1 MNISAA
7 SLCSTFLEIL
17 PQEKIKNSFKTAISK
32 FKKIKGNPSQKKN
45 TKLLSSLHNLHP
57 LVIVP
62 GVTTPGARL
71 IQG

>member
-7 SLCSTFLEIL
+7 SLCPAFLEIL

-32 FKKIKGNPSQKKN
+32 FKKIKGNQRIRS
-45 TKLLSSLHNLHP
+45 KLLSSLHNLHP

>member
-7 SLCSTFLEIL
+7 SLCPTFLEIL

-32 FKKIKGNPSQKKN
+32 FKKIKGNQRIRS
-45 TKLLSSLHNLHP
+45 KLLSSLHNLHP